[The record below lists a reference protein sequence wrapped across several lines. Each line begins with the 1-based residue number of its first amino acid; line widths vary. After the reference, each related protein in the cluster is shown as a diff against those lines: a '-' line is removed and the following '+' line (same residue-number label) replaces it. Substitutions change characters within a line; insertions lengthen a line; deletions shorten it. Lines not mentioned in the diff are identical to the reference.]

1 MDWHHNLAGKSP
13 LCGLRV
19 QNLTVDDIHGK
30 DKSWGSKVLAQT
42 EWNRCVARK
51 SITEASR
58 CLGMVA
64 LLLATVAAFAQEDC
78 QTSNDMDPASRTAL
92 TNTGLRYYDF
102 VAKGDTATLRQN
114 AIPSLV
120 ADFSGI
126 EGTIKANQAALAEAK
141 PAARPPFLLTEQGT
155 AANPHAEFFCGV
167 FGRNGQTADSAAF
180 YLNGLAPGKYG
191 VVIIDAPSPKG
202 TFMVSEILQQQGSD
216 WKLGG
221 LYIKDAQ
228 FNGHDSKWFISHADA
243 FKSKGQ
249 VHNAWLYDVVART
262 LISPL
267 PFMSTAATDKLY
279 DDSQK
284 LQPADFPADGKTT
297 DLAAGAA
304 TYKLAEIF
312 PEVVGNDL
320 DLIVKYQVPSIADS
334 NQTYQSNVAV
344 MRALVA
350 RFPELR
356 DAFTSVVARAVDP
369 GGRDY
374 GTMLAM
380 KDIK

>member
-1 MDWHHNLAGKSP
+1 
-13 LCGLRV
+13 
-19 QNLTVDDIHGK
+19 
-30 DKSWGSKVLAQT
+30 VLAQT
-42 EWNRCVARK
+42 EWNRCFAGNERAGLFAKKGLIAR
-51 SITEASR
+51 R
-58 CLGMVA
+58 CRILSKPALVIA
-64 LLLATVAAFAQEDC
+64 LLVLAPSMALAQEDC
-78 QTSNDMDPASRTAL
+78 QSSNDMDPATRAAL
-92 TNTGLRYYDF
+92 TSTALRYYGLI
-102 VAKGDTATLRQN
+102 VKGDTTTLRQSS
-114 AIPSLV
+114 IPSLT
-120 ADFSGI
+120 ADFSGV
-126 EGTIKANQAALAEAK
+126 EGTIKANQAALAGAT

-180 YLNGLAPGKYG
+180 YLSGLAPGKYG
-191 VVIIDAPSPKG
+191 VVIIDAPSAKG

-228 FNGHDSKWFISHADA
+228 LNGHDSNWFISHADA

-249 VHNAWLYDVVART
+249 LHNAWLYDVVART

-284 LQPADFPADGKTT
+284 LQPADFPGDGKTA
-297 DLAAGAA
+297 DLSAGTA
-304 TYKLAEIF
+304 TYKLTALF

-320 DLIVKYQVPSIADS
+320 DLIVKYQVPSISDS

-344 MRALVA
+344 MKALVA
-350 RFPELR
+350 KYPELR
-356 DAFTSVVARAVDP
+356 DAFTAVVARAVDP
-369 GGRDY
+369 SGRDY

>member
-1 MDWHHNLAGKSP
+1 MSKFRAGN
-13 LCGLRV
+13 CGPII
-19 QNLTVDDIHGK
+19 D
-30 DKSWGSKVLAQT
+30 SM
-42 EWNRCVARK
+42 RCVAAGVTLRTPLRTL
-51 SITEASR
+51 IVFASLVVFA
-58 CLGMVA
+58 C
-64 LLLATVAAFAQEDC
+64 AASAQEDC
-78 QTSNDMDPASRTAL
+78 QTSADMDPATRNALTSTAL
-92 TNTGLRYYDF
+92 HYYDLI
-102 VAKGDTATLRQN
+102 AKGATATLRQS
-114 AIPSLV
+114 AIPSLA

-126 EGTIKANQAALAEAK
+126 EGTIKANQSALAAAK
-141 PAARPPFLLTEQGT
+141 PAARAPFLLTEKGA

-180 YLNGLAPGKYG
+180 YLNGLAPGKYA
-191 VVIIDAPSPKG
+191 VVIVDAPSSK
-202 TFMVSEILQQQGSD
+202 TSYTISEILQQEGSD

-228 FNGHDSKWFISHADA
+228 FDGHDSSWFINRAEQY
-243 FKSKGQ
+243 KTKGQ
-249 VHNAWLYDVVART
+249 LHNAWLYDDVARS

-279 DDSQK
+279 DDAQK
-284 LQPADFPADGKTT
+284 LQPPDFPSNGKTV
-297 DLAAGAA
+297 DLAAGTA
-304 TYKLAEIF
+304 TYRLTALF

-320 DLIVKYQVPSIADS
+320 DLIVKYQVPGIADS

-344 MRALVA
+344 MKALVA
-350 RFPELR
+350 KYPELR

-369 GGRDY
+369 SGRDY